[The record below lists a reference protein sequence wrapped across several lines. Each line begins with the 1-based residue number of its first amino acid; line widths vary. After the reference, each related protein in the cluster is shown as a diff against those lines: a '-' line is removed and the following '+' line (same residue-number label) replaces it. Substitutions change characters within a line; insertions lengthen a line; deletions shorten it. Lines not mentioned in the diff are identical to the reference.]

1 MACGIA
7 LSIIA
12 ELGTSPISSF
22 PYVLSL
28 ISSFTVGTGTIAMNA
43 GFMVLQML
51 LLRKHHDSRQ
61 LVQLP
66 AAIVMG
72 LLSDVF
78 LYLLRGLSY
87 SSYFGQWVYCALGI
101 VLVAFSVSVV
111 VTSRVIVMAGDVLAI
126 AISTT
131 LNRAFGPKKWHAFG
145 NCNIAVDT
153 SLVVIA
159 SVLSFAVLGRVE
171 GVREGTHAAALL
183 VGFIAKYFV
192 RWMEPP
198 AEVALSP
205 TRPLCGPSPANA

>member
-1 MACGIA
+1 M
-7 LSIIA
+7 
-12 ELGTSPISSF
+12 TP
-22 PYVLSL
+22 
-28 ISSFTVGTGTIAMNA
+28 
-43 GFMVLQML
+43 
-51 LLRKHHDSRQ
+51 RQ

-111 VTSRVIVMAGDVLAI
+111 VTSRVIVMAGDGLAI

-145 NCNIAVDT
+145 NCKIAVDT

-159 SVLSFAVLGRVE
+159 SVLSFAVLVRVE
-171 GVREGTHAAALL
+171 GVREGTHAATLL